1 MAYHS
6 SVWWNFCCFHGC
18 SIPAVH
24 HSTAAGLQPQQCRG
38 GFRLCLEPLG
48 GRQSAGHVTSLEPA
62 RSLGD
67 ATEARGN
74 HWWISGE
81 MMVRFPL
88 SLYIYMY
95 TYHMIQDDF
104 SEPHYPITFR
114 IYSLYYQCW
123 IQVSEIW
130 SFTQTEL
137 HEATTLI
144 GMELRLEWKAI
155 FVRYE
160 EQAETS

>member
-88 SLYIYMY
+88 SLSLYIYICIHIIWY
-95 TYHMIQDDF
+95 RMI
-104 SEPHYPITFR
+104 SPNLTILLHLGYIPYIINAEFR
-114 IYSLYYQCW
+114 WVKSDHLPRRSY
-123 IQVSEIW
+123 
-130 SFTQTEL
+130 
-137 HEATTLI
+137 
-144 GMELRLEWKAI
+144 MRLQLW
-155 FVRYE
+155 
-160 EQAETS
+160 

>member
-1 MAYHS
+1 MDVQS
-6 SVWWNFCCFHGC
+6 RL
-18 SIPAVH
+18 SIIP
-24 HSTAAGLQPQQCRG
+24 PQQVSSPSSAVEDFVYAWSLWEADSLQDMSHLLSQPGRWAMRPKQG
-38 GFRLCLEPLG
+38 GITGEYQG
-48 GRQSAGHVTSLEPA
+48 K
-62 RSLGD
+62 
-67 ATEARGN
+67 
-74 HWWISGE
+74 WWLDS
-81 MMVRFPL
+81 L
-88 SLYIYMY
+88 SLSLSIYIYMY